1 MPVTDNRDEN
11 LDRVVADLLSV
22 PPLLF
27 RSVRRKLFEA
37 TRAGVDLN
45 ITPLHFEIMFHLD
58 RDGTMHIAEIGDRL
72 QIARAQMTQLIDKL
86 ADLKMVKRQSDE
98 HDRRVMNITLTRKGH
113 IYIKEQTSS
122 LNNVTREIL
131 SSLDASEMEQI
142 STSLRKLRD
151 TLIKS

>member
-1 MPVTDNRDEN
+1 MPV
-11 LDRVVADLLSV
+11 RVNNSDIISDVASDLLSI

-27 RSVRRKLFEA
+27 RSVRRRLFEA

-86 ADLKMVKRQSDE
+86 VDLKMVKRQIDE
-98 HDRRVMNITLTRKGH
+98 NDRRIMNISLTRKGH
-113 IYIKEQTSS
+113 IYIKEQTNS
-122 LNNVTREIL
+122 LDNVTREIL
-131 SSLDASEMEQI
+131 SNLNANELEQI
-142 STSLRKLRD
+142 SISLRKLRD

>member
-1 MPVTDNRDEN
+1 MPV
-11 LDRVVADLLSV
+11 RVNNSDIISDVASDLLSI

-27 RSVRRKLFEA
+27 RSVRRRLFEA

-86 ADLKMVKRQSDE
+86 VDLKMVKRQIDE
-98 HDRRVMNITLTRKGH
+98 NDRRIMNISLTRKGH
-113 IYIKEQTSS
+113 IYIKEQTNS
-122 LNNVTREIL
+122 LDNVTREIL
-131 SSLDASEMEQI
+131 SSLNANELEQI
-142 STSLRKLRD
+142 SISLRKLRD

>member
-1 MPVTDNRDEN
+1 MPIRVNNRDTIS
-11 LDRVVADLLSV
+11 DVASDLLSI

-27 RSVRRKLFEA
+27 RSIRRKLFEA
-37 TRAGVDLN
+37 ARTEVDLN

-58 RDGTMHIAEIGDRL
+58 KEGTMHIAEIGDRL

-86 ADLKMVKRQSDE
+86 VDLKMVKRQIDE
-98 HDRRVMNITLTRKGH
+98 NDRRTINILLTRKGH
-113 IYIKEQTSS
+113 IYIKKQTNS

-131 SSLDASEMEQI
+131 SSLDANELEQI
-142 STSLRKLRD
+142 SVSLRRLRD